1 MRPLWRAG
9 WMGMS
14 CCIAGMT
21 LAAWSQQGG
30 AGATAGAPTT
40 NPALK
45 QRPAVQPK
53 NMVLR
58 DGAIKINAVVTDAS
72 GKPVTDLQPWD
83 FKLLDNGQPRKI
95 LSFRKFDGVAV
106 KPDPPVEV
114 ILVMDVANIPFQQVA
129 IVRQEADQFL
139 RQNGGHLQQPVSLIL
154 LKDAGIE
161 VQPRPSYDGNAIA
174 AVMHG
179 IQGDIRTID
188 AAMGG
193 YGLLERFQLS
203 VRQMAVIADNEAKK
217 PGRKLLIWLGPGWPI
232 LNWSDL
238 GNYSEKD
245 QRRYFDAI
253 VELSASL
260 REAQMAVY
268 SVAPPYLGTKV
279 FLYQAFLKGV
289 TSAQKV
295 DPGNLALR
303 VLATQSGGLVM
314 TPDNDMAGQIN
325 RCVADAN
332 AYYRI
337 GFDPPAAEHADEY
350 HELKLV
356 ADRPGLTVRTMASY
370 YDEPAGAATGGQ

>member
-9 WMGMS
+9 WMGLS

-21 LAAWSQQGG
+21 VAAWSQQGSEG
-30 AGATAGAPTT
+30 AAPGAQTQ

-45 QRPAVQPK
+45 QRRAAQPK
-53 NMVLR
+53 NMVIR
-58 DGAIKINAVVTDAS
+58 DGAIKINAVVTDAT

-83 FKLLDNGQPRKI
+83 FKLLDNGQPRKV
-95 LSFRKFDGVAV
+95 LSFRKYDGVAV

-139 RQNGGHLQQPVSLIL
+139 RRNGGHLQQPVSLIL

-203 VRQMAVIADNEAKK
+203 VRQMEAIADNEARK

-232 LNWSDL
+232 LNRSDL
-238 GNYSEKD
+238 GYYSEKD

-253 VELSASL
+253 VDLSASL

-268 SVAPPYLGTKV
+268 SVAPPYLGTNV

-289 TSAQKV
+289 TSAQQA
-295 DPGNLALR
+295 DIGNLALR

-332 AYYRI
+332 AYYRL

-356 ADRPGLTVRTMASY
+356 ADRPGLTVRTTTGY
-370 YDEPAGAATGGQ
+370 YDEPAGAATGAQ